1 MAQSILPVYHEL
13 FSTAPNV
20 RILIY
25 SGDVDSIVPFVA
37 TRIWLD
43 KLNMAEQSSFT
54 PWYLDGQVA
63 GCVVCSFFSLSLSH
77 PTEPLTWAV
86 VYFVCDTLA
95 RRRVMYYDKL
105 TFSTVRNS
113 GHMVP
118 GTQPARSLRL
128 FERFLRNEN
137 L

>member
-1 MAQSILPVYHEL
+1 
-13 FSTAPNV
+13 
-20 RILIY
+20 
-25 SGDVDSIVPFVA
+25 
-37 TRIWLD
+37 
-43 KLNMAEQSSFT
+43 
-54 PWYLDGQVA
+54 
-63 GCVVCSFFSLSLSH
+63 
-77 PTEPLTWAV
+77 
-86 VYFVCDTLA
+86 
-95 RRRVMYYDKL
+95 MYYDKL

>member
-43 KLNMAEQSSFT
+43 KLNMAEQSTFT

-63 GCVVCSFFSLSLSH
+63 GCVVCCVLLLVIFLSSLSLFSSQH
-77 PTEPLTWAV
+77 LTWLLFC
-86 VYFVCDTLA
+86 FVRNTLA
-95 RRRVMYYDKL
+95 GASC
-105 TFSTVRNS
+105 TTTS
-113 GHMVP
+113 
-118 GTQPARSLRL
+118 
-128 FERFLRNEN
+128 
-137 L
+137 